1 MADRCYPVPITFQ
14 FGVLG
19 SAATLDRID
28 LAATLGNGWA
38 ARLRAKEN
46 AQTLERVLEGDVRLP
61 RGATDGDEFVLGL
74 VRDGHA
80 WTRHGWEP
88 APTPPGTCDLDADDV
103 AFVARAVLA
112 GSPVR
117 LVPYTPVAV
126 IRREWASNGGMT
138 AADTP
143 VSPGGGAAL
152 PPGTKVIAVVDEY
165 DRDAVLDTV
174 AVLPGPKIKRRHD
187 GQWMDDPGWV
197 SVLRSVRPPPV
208 VVLSAAQIPDVL
220 SQIDQATAG
229 EPFQPT
235 KPQARRA
242 SAYTDRADDMII
254 EWSLS
259 GLLAVGDG
267 RMPGK
272 LARYWRFGPGAAK
285 IRWGT
290 PGAWTRCHRNLSK
303 YIGPERARGACTNLA
318 KPLGGHGVATHVG
331 D

>member
-1 MADRCYPVPITFQ
+1 MAERSFPVPVTFQ
-14 FGVLG
+14 TGVLG

-28 LAATLGNGWA
+28 LAATLGNDWA
-38 ARLRAKEN
+38 AKLRAKEN
-46 AQTLERVLEGDVRLP
+46 GQMLERVLQGDARLP
-61 RGATDGDEFVLGL
+61 RGATDDDFVLGL
-74 VRDGHA
+74 YRDQHA

-88 APTPPGTCDLDADDV
+88 APPPPGSCELDADDV
-103 AFVARAVLA
+103 AFVARAVLEGA
-112 GSPVR
+112 AVR

-126 IRREWASNGGMT
+126 IRQEAGSNGGIT
-138 AADTP
+138 AADTG
-143 VSPGGGAAL
+143 VSGL
-152 PPGTKVIAVVDEY
+152 PPGTKVIAVVDEF

-187 GQWMDDPGWV
+187 GQWVDDPGWV

-220 SQIDQATAG
+220 NQIDESTAG

-235 KPQARRA
+235 KQQARRA
-242 SAYTDRADDMII
+242 SAFADRADDMVI

-259 GLLAVGDG
+259 GLLAQGDG

-290 PGAWTRCHRNLSK
+290 PGAWTRCHRQLSK
-303 YIGPERARGACTNLA
+303 YIGPERAKGACTNLA

-331 D
+331 E